1 MTELVLLMRVIVVL
15 AYFLACAPVSL
26 HAEPV
31 RISYSAISWLMTPV
45 WMAEELGLFK
55 KYNLEAQLIYIPSS
69 ATSVQSLLGGSVDV
83 ITPGSMMTITR
94 SFLQERRDTVERV
107 LCAYVEGM
115 AAYLGQ
121 KERAK

>member
-1 MTELVLLMRVIVVL
+1 MTQWVFLRRIVFL
-15 AYFLACAPVSL
+15 AYFLACAPVLL

-69 ATSVQSLLGGSVDV
+69 ATSVQALLGGSVDV
-83 ITPGSMMTITR
+83 ITPGS
-94 SFLQERRDTVERV
+94 SRV
-107 LCAYVEGM
+107 VIS
-115 AAYLGQ
+115 AAPGVQVVAVAASAAPARL
-121 KERAK
+121 AF

>member
-1 MTELVLLMRVIVVL
+1 MERLVLNKLILLRRSIVLL
-15 AYFLACAPVSL
+15 ADFSIFATVSL

-69 ATSVQSLLGGSVDV
+69 ATSVQTLLG
-83 ITPGSMMTITR
+83 
-94 SFLQERRDTVERV
+94 
-107 LCAYVEGM
+107 
-115 AAYLGQ
+115 AALT
-121 KERAK
+121 